1 MISLIKKELKL
12 TRKILLIWLG
22 IIILLCVFAYIEYL
36 SLKDSLPILVEMLN
50 DFPRILM
57 VMFGVSE
64 DLNTALGWYGCIYFW
79 VAILAYSYAIY
90 LGISSIAKEK
100 TQGTAEYLFTKPLG
114 RNQIVIG
121 KAAANV
127 CNLFILAAVSGVC
140 NYYTAIAPLG
150 GLDQKN
156 AALLTTVGL
165 FLTEIILS
173 SIGFWVSSLCKSYKQ
188 AMLFGFGALIVFY
201 CIYFVAEYLC
211 IPALFYLTP
220 LKYFDVY
227 AVAKDGISLMFL
239 LISGVITFLSI
250 FLAKNRWA
258 GKEM

>member
-1 MISLIKKELKL
+1 M
-12 TRKILLIWLG
+12 LG
-22 IIILLCVFAYIEYL
+22 
-36 SLKDSLPILVEMLN
+36 LVAVVSGGEFVTFDAKN
-50 DFPRILM
+50 IAEQI
-57 VMFGVSE
+57 GVSE
-64 DLNTALGWYGCIYFW
+64 ALVGLTIVAVGTSLPELITSIVALKKKETDIALGNI
-79 VAILAYSYAIY
+79 
-90 LGISSIAKEK
+90 
-100 TQGTAEYLFTKPLG
+100 
-114 RNQIVIG
+114 IG
-121 KAAANV
+121 E
-127 CNLFILAAVSGVC
+127 VS
-140 NYYTAIAPLG
+140 
-150 GLDQKN
+150 
-156 AALLTTVGL
+156 
-165 FLTEIILS
+165 
-173 SIGFWVSSLCKSYKQ
+173 